1 MEIVFHGLFNPR
13 IWTVSSDIIDT
24 APYTG
29 AQCDNWDP
37 MFVSCCEPDL
47 AKWKVGS
54 GDNMSCAVEIYTFK
68 V

>member
-1 MEIVFHGLFNPR
+1 M

-47 AKWKVGS
+47 AKWKVGLVWRADLSSPLLYWDRAEERS
-54 GDNMSCAVEIYTFK
+54 GDS
-68 V
+68 